1 MANSSTKNKQS
12 DVLFG
17 TYRGQPTQFA
27 GIVTK
32 SVHIPMQD
40 GVQLAA
46 DVVLPK
52 NLLRGQKLPTLLSQT
67 RYWRAMEL
75 RKPFRWFLSAEM
87 LNPDFK
93 DFMPFFASQGYA
105 QLIVD
110 VRGTGASTGIWEY
123 PWDNKSFK
131 DAYEIIDWIIS
142 QPWSN
147 GAVGAHGI
155 SYLGTTGE
163 LLAACNHP
171 AVKAVLPMFNHPDA
185 YTQIAFPGGIF
196 NHRFVETWGRFDRDL
211 DNNLTPQEFGWLG
224 KLFVEG
230 VKPVDDDQGREKL
243 ALAIRDH
250 AQNGD
255 SLSLA
260 QALTYR
266 DDLHPDIGICADD
279 LAVHKYRVDIENSS
293 AVTCGWGS
301 GMDAGTADAVL
312 QRFLTYRNNVRGVI
326 GAWEHG
332 GRYNASPYASA
343 PRPAVPD
350 LHGQWQEMLR
360 FFDDYLKHDEITT
373 GSTRQLYYY
382 TMGAEE
388 WRITHQWPPEGVTY
402 ERWYL
407 ASGNTLS
414 PNLPPAGSGEDKY
427 TIDFE
432 ATTGALNRWWEMGGI
447 ENKTVSYPDRTMA
460 DRRLLTYTSTP
471 LQEDIEITGHP
482 IATIFITSTAADEA
496 FFVYLEDVDP
506 QGEVIYVTE
515 GQLRAIHRKVLKQ
528 ETPVSTTVPYHTFRQ
543 ADAEELTPEQITEL
557 TFGLLPTSVL
567 IRKGHR
573 IRIAIAGHDAGT
585 FSRIPAEGQPV
596 ITVVHNEAYASS
608 INLPVLRKPKEM
620 AR

>member
-1 MANSSTKNKQS
+1 MANTSTKNKQPK
-12 DVLFG
+12 VLFG
-17 TYRGQPTQFA
+17 NYRGQPTQFA

-32 SVHIPMQD
+32 SAYIPMRD
-40 GVQLAA
+40 GIELAA

-52 NLLRGQKLPTLLSQT
+52 NLFSGEKLPTLLSQT

-75 RKPFRWFLSAEM
+75 RKPFRWFLRAEI
-87 LNPDFK
+87 LNPDFR

-105 QLIVD
+105 QVIVD
-110 VRGTGASTGIWEY
+110 VRGTGASTGTWEY
-123 PWDNKSFK
+123 PWDNNSFK
-131 DAYEIIDWIIS
+131 DAYEIVDWIIS

-155 SYLGTTGE
+155 SYLGSTAE
-163 LLAACNHP
+163 LLAASNHP
-171 AVKAVLPMFNHPDA
+171 AVKAVMPMFNHPDA

-211 DNNLTPQEFGWLG
+211 DSNLTPQEFGWLG

-230 VKPVDDDQGREKL
+230 VKPVDNDQDRQKL
-243 ALAIRDH
+243 ALAVRDH

-266 DDLHPDIGICADD
+266 DELHPDVGVCADD
-279 LAVHKYRVDIENSS
+279 LTIHKYRAEIENSS

-301 GMDAGTADAVL
+301 WMDAGTADAVL

-332 GRYNASPYASA
+332 GRFNASPYGSA
-343 PRPAVPD
+343 PRPPIPD

-360 FFDDYLKHDEITT
+360 FFDDYLKHGETT
-373 GSTRQLYYY
+373 AGSVKQLYYY

-407 ASGNTLS
+407 AGGNMLT
-414 PNLPPAGSGEDKY
+414 PNIPPSGSGEDKY

-432 ATTGALNRWWEMGGI
+432 ASTGAYNRWWEMGGI
-447 ENKTVSYPDRTMA
+447 ENKTVIYPDRRTA
-460 DRRLLTYTSTP
+460 DKKLLTYTSAP
-471 LQEDIEITGHP
+471 LPEDIEISGHP
-482 IATIFITSTAADEA
+482 IVTLYITSTAADGA
-496 FFVYLEDVDP
+496 FHVYLEDVDP
-506 QGEVIYVTE
+506 QGNVFYITE
-515 GQLRAIHRKVLKQ
+515 GQLRAIHRKVSKQ
-528 ETPVSTTVPYHTFRQ
+528 EPPLVTTVPYHTYYQ
-543 ADAEELTPEQITEL
+543 ADAEEFTPGQISEL

-585 FSRIPAEGQPV
+585 FARIPAEGQSV
-596 ITVVHNEAYASS
+596 ITVAHNEAYASL
-608 INLPVLRKPKEM
+608 INLPVVRIAGEK
-620 AR
+620 AG

>member
-1 MANSSTKNKQS
+1 MANTSSKNKQPR
-12 DVLFG
+12 DLFG
-17 TYRGQPTQFA
+17 IYRGQPTQFA

-32 SVHIPMQD
+32 SVYIPMRD
-40 GVQLAA
+40 GAELAA

-52 NLLRGQKLPTLLSQT
+52 NLISGQKLPTLLSQT

-75 RKPFRWFLSAEM
+75 RKPFGWFLNAEI

-93 DFMPFFASQGYA
+93 DFMPFFASEGYA
-105 QLIVD
+105 QIIVD
-110 VRGTGASTGIWEY
+110 VRGTGASTGTWEY
-123 PWDNKSFK
+123 PWDNNSFK
-131 DAYEIIDWIIS
+131 DAYEILDWIIS
-142 QPWSN
+142 QPWSD
-147 GAVGAHGI
+147 GTVGAHGI
-155 SYLGTTGE
+155 SYLGTTAE

-196 NHRFVETWGRFDRDL
+196 NHRFVETWGRFDLDL
-211 DNNLTPQEFGWLG
+211 DSNQTPQEFGWLG
-224 KLFVEG
+224 KLFVKG
-230 VKPVDDDQGREKL
+230 VKPVDDDQGRQKL
-243 ALAIRDH
+243 ALAISEH

-266 DDLHPDIGICADD
+266 DEIHPDRGVSADD
-279 LAVHKYRVDIENSS
+279 LAVHKYRMEIENSS

-301 GMDAGTADAVL
+301 WMDAGTADAVL

-332 GRYNASPYASA
+332 GRFNASPYGDG
-343 PRPAVPD
+343 PRPPIPD
-350 LHGQWQEMLR
+350 LRGQWQEMLR
-360 FFDDYLKHDEITT
+360 FFDNYLKHGETSA
-373 GSTRQLYYY
+373 GLVKQLHYY

-388 WRITHQWPPEGVTY
+388 WRITHQWPPEGVAY

-407 ASGNTLS
+407 ASGNTLT
-414 PNLPPAGSGEDKY
+414 PNTPPAGSTADNV

-432 ATTGALNRWWEMGGI
+432 ASTGAFNRWWEMGGI
-447 ENKTVSYPDRTMA
+447 ENKTVCYPDRTTA
-460 DRRLLTYTSTP
+460 DKKLLTYTSPP

-482 IATIFITSTAADEA
+482 IITLYITSTATDGA
-496 FFVYLEDVDP
+496 FYVYLEDVDH

-515 GQLRAIHRKVLKQ
+515 GQLRAIHRKVSKQ
-528 ETPVSTTVPYHTFRQ
+528 ESPVSTTVPYHTFRQ
-543 ADAEELTPEQITEL
+543 EDAEELTPGQITEL

-573 IRIAIAGHDAGT
+573 IRIAIAGHDAVT
-585 FSRIPAEGQPV
+585 FTRIPAEGQPV
-596 ITVVHNEAYASS
+596 IKVTHTAAYASS
-608 INLPVLRKPKEM
+608 INLPVMRMPRENTG
-620 AR
+620 